1 MKKETARMIK
11 TAAAGIVMLAAVI
24 CYNVEWKG
32 SGDTAQFHLTALQ
45 EETAEEGTDALA
57 PAGVENHSPEYAG
70 NTGDSERDNG
80 AGRIFVHVCGEV
92 AAPGVY
98 EMKKEAVFTRRWK
111 WPEA

>member
-70 NTGDSERDNG
+70 TPVIPKRITGPDG
-80 AGRIFVHVCGEV
+80 FL
-92 AAPGVY
+92 Y
-98 EMKKEAVFTRRWK
+98 MYAVK
-111 WPEA
+111 WPLREYMR

>member
-70 NTGDSERDNG
+70 NTGDSETDNG
-80 AGRIFVHVCGEV
+80 AGRILSLIHI
-92 AAPGVY
+92 
-98 EMKKEAVFTRRWK
+98 
-111 WPEA
+111 

>member
-45 EETAEEGTDALA
+45 EETAE
-57 PAGVENHSPEYAG
+57 
-70 NTGDSERDNG
+70 
-80 AGRIFVHVCGEV
+80 
-92 AAPGVY
+92 
-98 EMKKEAVFTRRWK
+98 AVSYTHLTL
-111 WPEA
+111 PTTPYV

>member
-1 MKKETARMIK
+1 MIK

-70 NTGDSERDNG
+70 NTGDSETDNG
-80 AGRIFVHVCGEV
+80 AGRIFVHRSEEHTSELQSH
-92 AAPGVY
+92 Y
-98 EMKKEAVFTRRWK
+98 SISYAVFQF
-111 WPEA
+111 PGHV